1 MDPIKTFFRALLF
14 LAAVAA
20 AVLIWAWW
28 PAIQEA
34 MGK

>member
-1 MDPIKTFFRALLF
+1 MRPIKTFFRALLF

-20 AVLIWAWW
+20 VILIWAWW

-34 MGK
+34 MSK